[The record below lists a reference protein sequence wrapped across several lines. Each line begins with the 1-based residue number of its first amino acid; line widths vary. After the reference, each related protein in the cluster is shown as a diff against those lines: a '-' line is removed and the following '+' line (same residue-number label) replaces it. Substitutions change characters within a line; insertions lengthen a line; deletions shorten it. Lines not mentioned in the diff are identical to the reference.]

1 MVCHD
6 RRMTEAIGD
15 ASSAGLP
22 ETTDAIALPTAWN
35 RSELERL
42 GFTGF
47 TPLVG
52 MDRSLLPRRHG
63 VYVVLYESD
72 KRPAFLA
79 SNVITKRMPYDPV
92 HLEGKWLM
100 GASVVYIG
108 KAEGREGL
116 HTRVGAFSRQ
126 AENHSGGRAL
136 WQLDIASDLWW
147 RGWRHRACRR
157 SRSSSPTCR
166 LSRLSTAATRS
177 PTGGADHGP

>member
-1 MVCHD
+1 MVFHD

-22 ETTDAIALPTAWN
+22 ETTDATAVPTAWN

-47 TPLVG
+47 TRLVG

-63 VYVVLYESD
+63 VYVVLYEKD
-72 KRPAFLA
+72 ERPAFLA
-79 SNVITKRMPYDPV
+79 SNIVTKRIPYDPL
-92 HLEGKWLM
+92 HLEEKWLM

-116 HTRVGAFSRQ
+116 HTRVSALSRQ

-136 WQLDIASDLWW
+136 WQLDIAGDLLVAWLQTAGQSALAVEQSYLQAFKAEYGSYPFANR
-147 RGWRHRACRR
+147 RG
-157 SRSSSPTCR
+157 
-166 LSRLSTAATRS
+166 
-177 PTGGADHGP
+177 

>member
-1 MVCHD
+1 VVCHD
-6 RRMTEAIGD
+6 RRMTEAID
-15 ASSAGLP
+15 EASSAGLP
-22 ETTDAIALPTAWN
+22 ETTDATALPAAWN

-47 TPLVG
+47 VPLVG

-72 KRPAFLA
+72 ERPAFLA

-136 WQLDIASDLWW
+136 WQLDIAGDLLVAWLETSGKSALAVEKSYLQAFKAEHGSYPFANR
-147 RGWRHRACRR
+147 RG
-157 SRSSSPTCR
+157 
-166 LSRLSTAATRS
+166 
-177 PTGGADHGP
+177 

>member
-1 MVCHD
+1 VP
-6 RRMTEAIGD
+6 EA
-15 ASSAGLP
+15 
-22 ETTDAIALPTAWN
+22 TDPTALPTAWN

-42 GFTGF
+42 RFAGFVT
-47 TPLVG
+47 LVG
-52 MDRSLLPRRHG
+52 IDRSLLPRRHDI
-63 VYVVLYESD
+63 YIYIVLHKSD

-136 WQLDIASDLWW
+136 WQLEIAGDLLVAWLETSGESALAVEQSYLQAFKSEHGSYPFANR
-147 RGWRHRACRR
+147 RG
-157 SRSSSPTCR
+157 
-166 LSRLSTAATRS
+166 
-177 PTGGADHGP
+177 